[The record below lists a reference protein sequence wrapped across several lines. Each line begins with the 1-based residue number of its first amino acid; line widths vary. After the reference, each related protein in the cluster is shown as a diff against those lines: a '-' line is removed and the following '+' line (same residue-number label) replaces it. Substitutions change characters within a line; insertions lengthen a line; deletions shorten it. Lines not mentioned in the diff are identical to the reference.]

1 MKLSEIQQVLSIADS
16 DHLIAELRVRF
27 DRMLFVGIRT
37 LDGSKYDV
45 KLRWKDVPTD
55 GIGLARYAEQKI
67 TDLAD
72 DAEHWEGYDRT

>member
-1 MKLSEIQQVLSIADS
+1 MNLKEIDEVLGIAES
-16 DHLIAELRVRF
+16 DHLIAELRKRF

-37 LDGSKYDV
+37 LNGSKYDV